1 MNDMERDVLRRE
13 ILKLIQKGHS
23 RWTGIEKR
31 ACTLGV
37 DFATSNTV
45 KRQFYGYLL
54 PFGYVERVE
63 RGKYALTEKGQKLLD
78 LLS

>member
-1 MNDMERDVLRRE
+1 MNDRKRDHLRRI
-13 ILKLIQKGHS
+13 ILKLVIEGHDH
-23 RWTGIEKR
+23 WTDIEKR
-31 ACTLGV
+31 ACATCL

-54 PFGYVERVE
+54 PSGYVERLG
-63 RGKYALTEKGQKLLD
+63 RGRYALTDKGKRLLA